1 MSKYTLGVERTQNS
15 AARARRTADV
25 LRLLVL
31 LVVVFTNGYDTRS
44 AQAQSIVA
52 TGDVNPAV
60 PAPPPDVW
68 NVGGSLFVGQTGSGT
83 LTITEGAVVRDA
95 NGFVGQEPGS
105 IGVATVSGA
114 GSTWTDVGS
123 LFVGNFG
130 TGTLSLTEGG
140 TASSRDGFVGDNAG
154 SVGVAMVSGV
164 GSHWTNS
171 GDLFIATSGVGT
183 LLIEDGGSVTSE
195 FGYVALDTSGNGR
208 VTVSGA
214 GSTWTNG
221 AVLSI
226 GDSGSGILN
235 IQNGGTVSSDF
246 SSIGNFAGG
255 IGSVLVSG
263 TGSTFTNSSAL
274 SVGNGGSGTLTLVQ
288 GASVSVQGGAG
299 SLGLAV
305 FAGSSGTINL
315 GAASLN
321 SGDATEAG
329 RLDVARVEF
338 GDGAGTLNFNHAG
351 SNYDFAP
358 VLVSAGAGTHK
369 LNHLTGITTLSGDS
383 ADFSGTT
390 TVAGGTLIVTNQLG
404 GTLTVGSG
412 ATLQG
417 TGRVGTTSLQ
427 GGATID
433 PGDGDGIGTL
443 SVAGDLTFAPGAIYR
458 VEVDPNS
465 TASDRI
471 AVTGTANLAGSVV
484 HVGPDSDFT
493 STRQYTVLTA
503 SAVQGQFAAV
513 RSNFAFLDP
522 TLLYSTQ
529 DVILLLARKQSGG
542 AFVDA
547 AQTYNQRATAS
558 ALDSLPASSPLHEY
572 IVTLPSG
579 APPAI
584 FDSLSGELHASI
596 AAGLL
601 GSSAASRTLPLAH
614 LRNRL
619 LDTEQ
624 PTSNAPVWTE
634 LVGNWQTLQGD
645 GNAAEFKQRSHGL
658 FVGADRAVGNGWR
671 MGGAL
676 GYTAGDISVD
686 DRESKAYVSNY
697 SATLFGGKS
706 SAVAMGTLNLLLGA
720 AYTWH
725 DIDTRRYTS
734 VTGAP
739 QKLKADYSAS
749 SSQLFTELGYAIPL
763 SPRTRIEP
771 FAGLAW
777 SDLRTRGF
785 SESGGSA
792 ALSGQSASDKQTS
805 STLGVR
811 GQADFLL
818 GQAKGQLHGT
828 LGWQHAF
835 NDEIT
840 HKTMAFAG
848 SQAFTV
854 AGAPIARDAA
864 LAELGADVALTST
877 TTLGLNYSGQYGD
890 GSRDHAGMLTLCWS
904 Y

>member
-1 MSKYTLGVERTQNS
+1 MSKYTLGMERTQNS
-15 AARARRTADV
+15 AARALRTTAV
-25 LRLLVL
+25 LRLLAL
-31 LVVVFTNGYDTRS
+31 LVVVVTNGYDTRS

-52 TGDVNPAV
+52 TGDVSPAV
-60 PAPPPDVW
+60 PSPPPDVW

-83 LTITEGAVVRDA
+83 LSISEGAIVNDA
-95 NGFVGQEPGS
+95 SAFVGDQPGS
-105 IGVATVSGA
+105 NGVLTVSGA
-114 GSTWTDVGS
+114 GSTSMELGN
-123 LFVGNFG
+123 LYIGNFG
-130 TGTLSLTEGG
+130 SGTLNVSEGG
-140 TASSRDGFVGDNAG
+140 LVSGDDGFIADNAG
-154 SVGVAMVSGV
+154 STGSATISGV
-164 GSHWTNS
+164 GSSWVNS
-171 GDLFIATSGVGT
+171 FGLMVATSGFGT
-183 LLIEDGGSVTSE
+183 LTIEDGGRVSADFSIVS
-195 FGYVALDTSGNGR
+195 LDSSGDGR

-214 GSTWTNG
+214 GSTWTNSTSLT
-221 AVLSI
+221 V
-226 GDSGSGILN
+226 GDSGSGTLN
-235 IQNGGTVSSDF
+235 IQNGGTVSSGF
-246 SSIGNFAGG
+246 AYLGGFFGGNGSATVTGAGAAW
-255 IGSVLVSG
+255 
-263 TGSTFTNSSAL
+263 TNSSAL
-274 SVGNGGSGTLTLVQ
+274 VVGSGGTGTLTLAD
-288 GASVSVQGGAG
+288 GGEVSVQGGTG
-299 SLGLAV
+299 SVGLGSFNSAN
-305 FAGSSGTINL
+305 GTLNI
-315 GAASLN
+315 GAASAN
-321 SGDATEAG
+321 PAAATAAG
-329 RLDVARVEF
+329 ILSAATLEF
-338 GDGAGTLNFNHAG
+338 GDGAGTLNFNHTD
-351 SNYDFAP
+351 SRYTFATA
-358 VLVSAGAGTHK
+358 LTSIGTGAHSINHFAGTTV
-369 LNHLTGITTLSGDS
+369 LNADSSGFNG
-383 ADFSGTT
+383 AT
-390 TVAGGTLIVTNQLG
+390 TVAGGTLIVANQLG
-404 GTLTVGSG
+404 GTLTVGNG

-417 TGRVGTTSLQ
+417 TGRVGTTTLQ

-443 SVAGDLTFAPGAIYR
+443 SVAGDLTFAPAAIYR
-458 VEVDPNS
+458 VEVDPGS
-465 TASDRI
+465 SASDRI

-493 STRQYTVLTA
+493 STRQYTILTA
-503 SAVQGQFAAV
+503 SVVQGQFAAV

-558 ALDSLPASSPLHEY
+558 ALDSLPASSPMHEY

-619 LDTEQ
+619 LDTEL

-658 FVGADRAVGNGWR
+658 FVGSDRTVGDGWR

-676 GYTAGDISVD
+676 GYTVGDISVD
-686 DRESKAYVSNY
+686 DRESKADVSNY

-706 SAVAMGTLNLLLGA
+706 SEVGMGTLSLLIGA

-739 QKLKADYSAS
+739 EKLTADYSANTT
-749 SSQLFTELGYAIPL
+749 QLFTELGYVVPL

-811 GQADFLL
+811 GQTDFLL
-818 GQAKGQLHGT
+818 GQAKGQLRAT

-854 AGAPIARDAA
+854 AGAPIARNAA
-864 LAELGADVALTST
+864 LAELGADVALTSSII
-877 TTLGLNYSGQYGD
+877 LGLNYSGQHGD
-890 GSRDHAGMLTLCWS
+890 GNREHAGMLTLRWN